1 MGMIIEESN
10 KNIMIQDL
18 ITEIANKTQG
28 ITVEQ
33 IAIARKRY
41 ENDPRSIDEIR
52 KELERLSKEIT
63 EAAIRRKET
72 EQQFAV
78 NSIESKPLVVD
89 TEQRQSIEEEKS
101 EEDYYKTEI
110 LELDFKD
117 VDVKENVNEVPIMI
131 QNSDKLQHNVSE
143 SMSTDSMEL
152 DSMFAQENNNPNMQL
167 EDTKA
172 KQMIKVM
179 DSNGFSS
186 TMNLVFVLTT
196 MSIVGLFIASIVILI
211 SK

>member
-89 TEQRQSIEEEKS
+89 TEQIQSNEEEKS

-131 QNSDKLQHNVSE
+131 QNSDKLQHNVSG

-152 DSMFAQENNNPNMQL
+152 DSMFAQENNNPNIQL

>member
-1 MGMIIEESN
+1 MGIIIEENN
-10 KNIMIQDL
+10 KKAMIQDL

-33 IAIARKRY
+33 IATARKRY
-41 ENDPRSIDEIR
+41 ESDPRSLEEIK

-63 EAAIRRKET
+63 EAAIRRKEA
-72 EQQFAV
+72 EQQFTV
-78 NSIESKPLVVD
+78 NQIGPKPSVVD
-89 TEQRQSIEEEKS
+89 TEQRQSIEQENV
-101 EEDYYKTEI
+101 EEDYYKTEV
-110 LELDFKD
+110 LELDFEEFD
-117 VDVKENVNEVPIMI
+117 NKENVNEVPIMMP
-131 QNSDKLQHNVSE
+131 NSDNLQQNVSTE
-143 SMSTDSMEL
+143 SMEL
-152 DSMFAQENNNPNMQL
+152 ESMFAQENNNSNRQL

-186 TMNLVFVLTT
+186 AMNLAFILTT
-196 MSIVGLFIASIVILI
+196 MSIIGLFIASIVILI